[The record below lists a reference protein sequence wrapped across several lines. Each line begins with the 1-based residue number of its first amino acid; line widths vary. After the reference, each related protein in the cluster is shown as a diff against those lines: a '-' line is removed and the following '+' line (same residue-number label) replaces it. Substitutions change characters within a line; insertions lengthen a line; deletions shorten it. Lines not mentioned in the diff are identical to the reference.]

1 MKKEINTFKD
11 LVLFINLN
19 KFFLKISLLTSVFL
33 AIIYSFLSTVYYES
47 RITLYPAG
55 ELSDSTEI
63 FSDFSDLIESL
74 GINDV
79 SPENNFYIPDIIE
92 SENLRK
98 EIVNHKWQTVKF
110 PNKVDLIDFWEL
122 NEKSLLS
129 EFILSSKIFFNSFNA
144 NTKLLYELE
153 AIDKLEDLIF
163 VDEQNSGLIQVVVLM
178 EEPKLAADIVNF
190 ISNYVIDYVG
200 NEQRKF
206 ASQTREYL
214 EERMFFA
221 KQELYDSENILT
233 EFRSK
238 YPLNLDTPV
247 LQLQRLRLIRSFNVN
262 QEVFITIRKQYELSK
277 IEESKARLFIN
288 ILDKGKI
295 SIYKEY
301 PKRFIIIISFT
312 FLGFIIALLYLLLNK
327 KIKEIYQ
334 I

>member
-163 VDEQNSGLIQVVVLM
+163 VDEQNSGLIEVVVLM

>member
-11 LVLFINLN
+11 LVLFISLN
-19 KFFLKISLLTSVFL
+19 KVFLKKFVLTSILL
-33 AIIYSFLSTVYYES
+33 AVIYSFFSTVYYES
-47 RITLYPAG
+47 RVTLYPAG

-74 GINDV
+74 GINDI

-98 EIVNHKWQTVKF
+98 EIVNHTWQTDKF
-110 PNKVDLIDFWEL
+110 TNKVNLIDFWEL
-122 NEKSLLS
+122 NKKSLLS
-129 EFILSSKIFFNSFNA
+129 RFIVSLKNLFNSFNA
-144 NTKLLYELE
+144 NNDRLYEIE

-163 VDEQNSGLIQVVVLM
+163 VDEQNSGLIEVVVLM
-178 EEPKLAADIVNF
+178 DEPQLAADIVNF

-206 ASQTREYL
+206 ASQTRVYL
-214 EERMFFA
+214 ENRMLLS
-221 KQELYDSENILT
+221 KEDLYESENILT
-233 EFRSK
+233 EFRSQ
-238 YPLNLDTPV
+238 YPLNLDTPE
-247 LQLQRLRLIRSFNVN
+247 LQLERLRLIRSVSVN

-288 ILDKGKI
+288 ILDKGKA

-312 FLGFIIALLYLLLNK
+312 FLGFIIGLLYLLLSK
-327 KIKEIYQ
+327 KIKEIF
-334 I
+334 

>member
-11 LVLFINLN
+11 LVLFISLN
-19 KFFLKISLLTSVFL
+19 KVFLKKFVLTSILL
-33 AIIYSFLSTVYYES
+33 AVIYSFFSTVYYES
-47 RITLYPAG
+47 RVTLYPAG

-74 GINDV
+74 GINDI

-98 EIVNHKWQTVKF
+98 EIVNHTWQTDKF
-110 PNKVDLIDFWEL
+110 TNKVNLIDFWEL
-122 NEKSLLS
+122 NKKSLLS
-129 EFILSSKIFFNSFNA
+129 RFIVSLKNLFNSYNA
-144 NTKLLYELE
+144 NNDRLYEIE

-163 VDEQNSGLIQVVVLM
+163 VDEQNSGLIEVVVLM
-178 EEPKLAADIVNF
+178 DEPQLAADIVNF

-206 ASQTREYL
+206 ASQTRVYL
-214 EERMFFA
+214 ENRMLLS
-221 KQELYDSENILT
+221 KEDLYESENILT
-233 EFRSK
+233 EFRSQ
-238 YPLNLDTPV
+238 YPLNLDTPE
-247 LQLQRLRLIRSFNVN
+247 LQLERLRLIRSVSVN

-288 ILDKGKI
+288 ILDKGKA

-312 FLGFIIALLYLLLNK
+312 FLGFIIGLLYLLLSK
-327 KIKEIYQ
+327 KIKEIF
-334 I
+334 